1 MTTIVVSPHLDDA
14 VLSLPCFL
22 RARALRGERVIVLTV
37 FSEGDEGYAARRAED
52 LAALAL
58 LGVEPLHLGLRD
70 APFRRGLR
78 RDFRALVLGE
88 LPVDDAD
95 AALVA
100 RTLADRVA
108 AFAPAEI
115 LLPLGV
121 GEHIDHRIVHAAH
134 PMLPGPLGFYE
145 DRPYA
150 SIEHAV
156 RARLARLGATV
167 DGRAIAPSLA
177 AVAEFLAAAR
187 VAPHV
192 RAYLPAAERE
202 ACLRPLAASLAAA
215 TSTSGLTLR
224 CERVPVSPALRSIA
238 AQAVGAYGSQLADLL
253 GDLEISAWLA
263 AHAAEPIYWRC

>member
-14 VLSLPCFL
+14 VLSVPCFM
-22 RARALRGERVIVLTV
+22 RAQALRGERVIALTV
-37 FSEGDEGYAARRAED
+37 FSAGDDGYAARRAED

-78 RDFRALVLGE
+78 RDFRELVLGE
-88 LPVDDAD
+88 LAVDDAD
-95 AALVA
+95 AAHVA
-100 RTLADRVA
+100 RTLAETLRG
-108 AFAPAEI
+108 FAPAQI

-134 PMLPGPLGFYE
+134 PSLPGPLGFYE

-167 DGRAIAPSLA
+167 DGRAIAASPA
-177 AVAEFLAAAR
+177 AVDEFLAAAR

-192 RAYLPAAERE
+192 RAYLPAADRE
-202 ACLRPLAASLAAA
+202 ACLRPLAASLAVA
-215 TSTSGLTLR
+215 TPASGLALR
-224 CERVPVSPALRSIA
+224 REPVPVTPALRSIA
-238 AQAVGAYGSQLADLL
+238 ARAVRAYGSQLADLF
-253 GDLEISAWLA
+253 GDLDISAWLA
-263 AHAAEPIYWRC
+263 AHAAEPIYWRG